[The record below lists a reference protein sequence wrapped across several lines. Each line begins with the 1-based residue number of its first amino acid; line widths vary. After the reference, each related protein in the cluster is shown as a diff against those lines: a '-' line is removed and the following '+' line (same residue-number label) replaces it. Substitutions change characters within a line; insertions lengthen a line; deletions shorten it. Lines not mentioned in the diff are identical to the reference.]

1 MYQTRTRGRIS
12 MIISD
17 LNILET
23 VNAENVIGGC
33 GKNYRYD
40 EKPKYQPT
48 KYDKKPKYY
57 EPTKSY
63 DPCETVC
70 YEKCDEKG
78 KKEDNGVLYV
88 TICKDEGY
96 KV

>member
-1 MYQTRTRGRIS
+1 

-33 GKNYRYD
+33 GYKD
-40 EKPKYQPT
+40 EYGKKPEYQPT

-57 EPTKSY
+57 EPPKSY

-78 KKEDNGVLYV
+78 KKEDNGVVYV
-88 TICKDEGY
+88 TICKDDGSKY
-96 KV
+96 WA

>member
-1 MYQTRTRGRIS
+1 

-33 GKNYRYD
+33 GYKD
-40 EKPKYQPT
+40 EYGKKPKYQPT
-48 KYDKKPKYY
+48 KYDKKPKCY
-57 EPTKSY
+57 EPPKSY

-78 KKEDNGVLYV
+78 KKEEPRVYITKCEPDSKY
-88 TICKDEGY
+88 Y
-96 KV
+96 S